1 MTRSFS
7 REPTSP
13 ELVDELI
20 DLARR
25 SPSAGNASALE
36 WLLLDDPS
44 ALAAYWDA
52 TLPPQRRDGFAWPEL
67 LNAPVIV
74 IPWVD
79 PQIYLDR
86 YREADKAHLPLG
98 ESLDAWDVPYWFV
111 DGGAA
116 VQTLLLAAEDA
127 GLGALFFGLF
137 EHEPKVRETFGVP
150 AAQRALGAVALG
162 HRADGRP
169 SQSQLRRRRGIDE
182 VLHRNS
188 W

>member
-7 REPTSP
+7 SEPVASGVV
-13 ELVDELI
+13 EELI

-36 WLLLDDPS
+36 WLVLDDP
-44 ALAAYWDA
+44 AAVAAYWDT
-52 TLPPQRRDGFAWPEL
+52 TLRTERRDGFAWPGL

-74 IPWVD
+74 ILCVD

-86 YREADKAHLPLG
+86 YREADKAHTPLG

-137 EHEPKVRETFGVP
+137 DHESKVREAFGVP
-150 AAQRALGAVALG
+150 PAWRALGAVALG
-162 HRADGRP
+162 HRADDRP
-169 SQSQLRRRRGIDE
+169 SQSQLRRRRRIDE
-182 VLHRNS
+182 VVHRNK

>member
-7 REPTSP
+7 SEPIAP
-13 ELVDELI
+13 EVVEELI

-36 WLLLDDPS
+36 WLVLHEP
-44 ALAAYWDA
+44 AAVAAYWDT
-52 TLPPQRRDGFAWPEL
+52 TLPPERRDGFAWPGL

-79 PQIYLDR
+79 PQIYLER
-86 YREADKAHLPLG
+86 YREADKAHTHLG

-116 VQTLLLAAEDA
+116 VQTLLLAAEDM
-127 GLGALFFGLF
+127 GLGALFFGVF
-137 EHEPKVRETFGVP
+137 DHELKVRETFGVP
-150 AAQRALGAVALG
+150 PTQRALGAVALG
-162 HRADGRP
+162 NRAADRP
-169 SQSQLRRRRGIDE
+169 SQSQLRRRRRIGE
-182 VLHRNS
+182 VVHRNK

>member
-7 REPTSP
+7 TDPVAP
-13 ELVDELI
+13 EVVEELI

-36 WLLLDDPS
+36 WLVLDSPPVVG
-44 ALAAYWDA
+44 AYWDT
-52 TLPPQRRDGFAWPEL
+52 TLPTERRDGFAWPML

-79 PQIYLDR
+79 PQIYLER
-86 YREADKAHLPLG
+86 YREADKAHTPLG
-98 ESLDAWDVPYWFV
+98 GSLGAWGVPYWFV

-116 VQTLLLAAEDA
+116 VQTLLLAAQNV

-137 EHEPKVRETFGVP
+137 DHESKVRETFGVP
-150 AAQRALGAVALG
+150 PTCRAIGAVALG
-162 HRADGRP
+162 YRRADKP
-169 SQSQLRRRRGIDE
+169 SQSQRRRRRPLEE
-182 VLHRNS
+182 VIHRGK

>member
-7 REPTSP
+7 SGAVAT
-13 ELVDELI
+13 ELVEELI

-36 WLLLDDPS
+36 WLVLDDP
-44 ALAAYWDA
+44 AGLAAYWDT
-52 TLPPQRRDGFAWPEL
+52 TLPPERRDSFAWPEL
-67 LNAPVIV
+67 LNAPVV
-74 IPWVD
+74 VVVWVN
-79 PQIYLDR
+79 PQIYLNR

-98 ESLDAWDVPYWFV
+98 KSLDAWEVPYWFV

-150 AAQRALGAVALG
+150 AAWRALGAVALG
-162 HRADGRP
+162 HRAADRP
-169 SQSQLRRRRGIDE
+169 SQSQLRHRRGIDE